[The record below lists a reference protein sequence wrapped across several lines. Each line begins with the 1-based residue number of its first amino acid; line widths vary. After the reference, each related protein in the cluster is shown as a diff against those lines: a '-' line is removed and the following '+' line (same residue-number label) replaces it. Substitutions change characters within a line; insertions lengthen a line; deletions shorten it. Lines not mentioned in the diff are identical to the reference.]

1 MADIGCWDKVSGFG
15 CQVSGLPIVQF
26 YRKREY
32 IDTRRYFLFA
42 DKFCSYVAELSETV
56 GEQTYQTIWKVQI
69 IRTAEAIGDL
79 MGAIHGIRY
88 SGFMGEL
95 YRCFPFPHGAQ
106 EFKQNPQGFQ
116 TQTQVS
122 EIIAKYAAPREI
134 QVTVNNVR
142 AEIQIGDYRFSS
154 VQFQALIDYV
164 WRGGYP
170 RWKDEIRPA
179 CVSAIREKI
188 LRNPQGIFEGL
199 TMPIGESIK

>member
-1 MADIGCWDKVSGFG
+1 MPLAFDSLSHGSIAFGFFNIESDMLL
-15 CQVSGLPIVQF
+15 C
-26 YRKREY
+26 
-32 IDTRRYFLFA
+32 DRYFLFA